1 MLWTLSVGSAMPDWK
16 KLVQRRTSELKL
28 RTRLKE
34 EVSAELAAHL
44 EEIYEEARSKGLPP
58 KAAMRIALQEVESWS
73 DLSRDIAAIRSTED
87 RMTQPTKTLWL
98 PSIAILFVIGLALV
112 LRDRAPALQ
121 QLIWT
126 ACIVLLFCAAASE
139 ASNLNERT
147 RRLWL
152 PGFASM
158 TAAGLFFFAASIVS
172 DPSRF
177 TSELSLRPQSL
188 RLESGPG
195 RAFYFS
201 WVVAH
206 LLFGAV
212 GAYMSRRAGGTRTA
226 RLLAGMFPVLAMFLV
241 CGIVIPIS
249 AFAQHN
255 LFVERHPMMLVFGT
269 LIWAVIP
276 GIALLAGAAP
286 FLKAEQP
293 AEAMAPEP

>member
-1 MLWTLSVGSAMPDWK
+1 MPDWK
-16 KLVQRRTSELKL
+16 KLVQKRMAAPKIRHD
-28 RTRLKE
+28 LKE
-34 EVSAELAAHL
+34 EITAELAAHM
-44 EEIYEEARSKGLPP
+44 EEIYEEALAKGWPP
-58 KAAMRIALQEVESWS
+58 KAALRITLQEVESWS
-73 DLSRDIAAIRSTED
+73 DLNRDIGAIRSTED
-87 RMTQPTKTLWL
+87 RMAHRTKTVWL
-98 PSIAILFVIGLALV
+98 PSIAILFAIGLALV
-112 LRDRAPALQ
+112 LLDRAPALQ

-126 ACIVLLFCAAASE
+126 ACMAMLFCAAASE
-139 ASNLNERT
+139 ASNLNNRT
-147 RRLWL
+147 KRLWL

-177 TSELSLRPQSL
+177 TSELGLRPQSL

-212 GAYMSRRAGGTRTA
+212 GAYLSRRAGGTRAA
-226 RLLAGMFPVLAMFLV
+226 RVLAGMFPALAMFFI

-249 AFAQHN
+249 AFAEHN
-255 LFVERHPMMLVFGT
+255 LFVERHPMTLVFGT

-276 GIALLAGAAP
+276 GIALLAGAGP
-286 FLKAEQP
+286 FLTESQAAEVI
-293 AEAMAPEP
+293 AP